1 MRIAI
6 IGAGN
11 VGGALGKGWAR
22 TLHLITYGV
31 PYPADDKHRTTAE
44 AAGGAGVFSV
54 ARVVQQAEAIVLA
67 VPFDAVNNALAAAGD
82 LRDRLP
88 GRPLGKRAL
97 HPRLVGL
104 RSSVVISLSMLVLS
118 TAVWGAV
125 YLLNSATLR

>member
-1 MRIAI
+1 MGHSLKLKWETQMPDRLSI
-6 IGAGN
+6 
-11 VGGALGKGWAR
+11 K
-22 TLHLITYGV
+22 
-31 PYPADDKHRTTAE
+31 PPD
-44 AAGGAGVFSV
+44 FPS
-54 ARVVQQAEAIVLA
+54 
-67 VPFDAVNNALAAAGD
+67 
-82 LRDRLP
+82 DRLP